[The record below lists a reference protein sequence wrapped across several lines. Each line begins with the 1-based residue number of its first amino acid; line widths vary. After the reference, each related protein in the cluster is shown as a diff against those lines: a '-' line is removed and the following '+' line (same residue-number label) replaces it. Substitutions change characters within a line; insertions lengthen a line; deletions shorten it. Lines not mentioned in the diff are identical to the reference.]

1 MFFDLSFEGV
11 ADGFAGVADSPMATG
26 AVDFYE
32 NADTRHVID
41 RVEFDHEKFG
51 RFIAFD
57 DLGKIVEC
65 VLGGGFVAGVE
76 RTALERENGK
86 LEHFRLYRL
95 VHSGG
100 GADEVFDFFAHDVTT
115 NGVKENL

>member
-1 MFFDLSFEGV
+1 MFFDLSFKGV
-11 ADGFAGVADSPMATG
+11 ADGFAGVADSSMAAG

-41 RVEFDHEKFG
+41 GVEFDHKEFG
-51 RFIAFD
+51 RFITLD

-65 VLGGGFVAGVE
+65 VLGVGFVAGVE
-76 RTALERENGK
+76 RPALEREDGK
-86 LEHFRLYRL
+86 LKHFGLYRF
-95 VHSGG
+95 VHRGG

-115 NGVKENL
+115 NDVRENL